1 MDRSPNFGEILMKSE
16 YLVLRSSRLA
26 TRDVFAN
33 PAALGAPTPTD
44 VRVEMEDLNRRD
56 IPLVTR
62 DADVLA
68 VAPVMPMKLVE
79 PVLRRATVAGEA
91 GDVAWGVK
99 AVRADTSRCTGK
111 GIVVAVLDT
120 GIQADHPAFQG
131 VTLIQRNFTNEA
143 DTDQHGH
150 GTHCAGTIFGR
161 SVAGTRIGVAHGVS
175 KALIG
180 KVLGSGGGSSKQI
193 VNAILWAVDNGAHI
207 ISMSLGMDFPGL
219 ARRLRERDGFPEEL
233 AVSRALEG
241 YRANVLLFERLASL
255 IRAQANRSILIA
267 AAGNES
273 RRRQDPRFEIAVA
286 PPAVA
291 DGVVSVAAVGR
302 SDSGLAVADFSNT
315 GANICGPGVD
325 IASAGLA
332 GGLLTM
338 SGTSMAAPH
347 VAGVA
352 ALWAER
358 LAEVG
363 SFNALNLTAKLI
375 GQASFNDLGAG
386 IDPFDVGAGL
396 VLAPQP

>member
-1 MDRSPNFGEILMKSE
+1 MKSE

-150 GTHCAGTIFGR
+150 GTHCAGTAPIAPVRYSDGPSR
-161 SVAGTRIGVAHGVS
+161 VPVS
-175 KALIG
+175 
-180 KVLGSGGGSSKQI
+180 
-193 VNAILWAVDNGAHI
+193 
-207 ISMSLGMDFPGL
+207 
-219 ARRLRERDGFPEEL
+219 EL
-233 AVSRALEG
+233 PMASRK
-241 YRANVLLFERLASL
+241 
-255 IRAQANRSILIA
+255 
-267 AAGNES
+267 
-273 RRRQDPRFEIAVA
+273 P
-286 PPAVA
+286 
-291 DGVVSVAAVGR
+291 
-302 SDSGLAVADFSNT
+302 
-315 GANICGPGVD
+315 
-325 IASAGLA
+325 
-332 GGLLTM
+332 
-338 SGTSMAAPH
+338 
-347 VAGVA
+347 
-352 ALWAER
+352 
-358 LAEVG
+358 
-363 SFNALNLTAKLI
+363 
-375 GQASFNDLGAG
+375 
-386 IDPFDVGAGL
+386 
-396 VLAPQP
+396 